1 MKKIYLILLNLT
13 CLNATTHIVNK
24 EFHIEKPVKSWIEF
38 KNENLTRQDY
48 DYSCGAS
55 SLATV
60 MKYYYDQNTTE
71 KGILDEILSSKGL
84 NKDNMKD
91 LEEKDMSL
99 SFLDLS
105 KYVETKKF
113 KAIGLA
119 IDFDGLENL
128 KIPVIL
134 YVKIRK
140 NEHFTVFKGID
151 EDYVYLADPSFGN
164 TKVKIS
170 KFKEMFL
177 QRDDDKYG
185 GKILAILPT
194 QKIINSKND
203 FMNVKNSSNLV
214 YDVIMSKA
222 LKQH

>member
-1 MKKIYLILLNLT
+1 MS
-13 CLNATTHIVNK
+13 K
-24 EFHIEKPVKSWIEF
+24 EFHIEKSVKSWIEF
-38 KNENLTRQDY
+38 KNENLIRQDY

-55 SLATV
+55 SLATI
-60 MKYYYDQNTTE
+60 MKYYYDQNVTE
-71 KGILDEILSSKGL
+71 KVILDEILSNKGL

>member
-1 MKKIYLILLNLT
+1 MKYIICILFGFT
-13 CLNATTHIVNK
+13 YIGATTHIVTK

-38 KNENLTRQDY
+38 KNDNLTRQDY

-55 SLATV
+55 SLATI
-60 MKYYYDQNTTE
+60 MKYYYDQNVTE
-71 KGILDEILSSKGL
+71 KVILDEILSSKGL